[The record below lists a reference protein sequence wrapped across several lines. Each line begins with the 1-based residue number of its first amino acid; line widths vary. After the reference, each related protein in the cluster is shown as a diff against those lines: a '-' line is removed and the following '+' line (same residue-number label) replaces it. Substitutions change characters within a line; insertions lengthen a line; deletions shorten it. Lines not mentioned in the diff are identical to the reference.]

1 MRVVIID
8 DEPLAIEVIE
18 SYLAK
23 VEGVE
28 LVATCTNPLDAI
40 NVLNKDKID
49 LIFLDIEM
57 PNLNGLELARN
68 IENLPQIIITT
79 AYSQYALE
87 GFELNVTDYLIKPIP
102 FHRFLKAIARA
113 KGMHELKMGAKRVPV
128 QESNVSEP
136 DFIFIKAEYDRMR
149 VNLNELA
156 YIEGLK
162 DYLKFHL
169 RPSGKPLLTLSS
181 FKEILEKLPPSKFF
195 RVHRSFIVNID
206 FITGIQKTKILIGD
220 IRIPIGEKYKKE
232 VYKRLNL

>member
-1 MRVVIID
+1 MTVVIID

-18 SYLAK
+18 SYILQ
-23 VEGVE
+23 VNGLE
-28 LVATCTNPLDAI
+28 LLATCTNPLDAI
-40 NVLNKDKID
+40 NVLNKNKVD

-57 PNLNGLELARN
+57 PNLNGLDLVRN

-79 AYSQYALE
+79 AYTQYALE
-87 GFELNVTDYLIKPIP
+87 GFELNVTDYLIKPVP
-102 FHRFLKAIARA
+102 FHRFLKAVARA
-113 KGMHELKMGAKRVPV
+113 KKNHELEIGSRKGTENETDDP
-128 QESNVSEP
+128 QP

-169 RPSGKPLLTLSS
+169 KPSGKVLLTLSS
-181 FKEILEKLPPSKFF
+181 FKEILEKLPSSKFF
-195 RVHRSFIVNID
+195 RVHRSFVVNID
-206 FITGIQKTKILIGD
+206 FITAIQKTKIQVGD
-220 IRIPIGEKYKKE
+220 VRIPIGEKYKKE

>member
-1 MRVVIID
+1 MTVVIID
-8 DEPLAIEVIE
+8 DEPLAIEVIA
-18 SYLAK
+18 SYLAQ
-23 VEGVE
+23 VDGME
-28 LVATCTNPLDAI
+28 LLAACTNPLDAI
-40 NVLNKDKID
+40 NVLNKSKVD

-57 PNLNGLELARN
+57 PNLNGLDLVRN

-87 GFELNVTDYLIKPIP
+87 GFELNVTDYLIKPVP
-102 FHRFLKAIARA
+102 FHRFFKAVARA
-113 KGMHELKMGAKRVPV
+113 KSNHELKMRSRRGAEGETGLS
-128 QESNVSEP
+128 QP

-195 RVHRSFIVNID
+195 RVHRSFVVNID
-206 FITGIQKTKILIGD
+206 FITAIQKTKILIGD
-220 IRIPIGEKYKKE
+220 VRIPIGEKYKKE
-232 VYKRLNL
+232 VYQRLNL

>member
-8 DEPLAIEVIE
+8 DEPLAIEIIE
-18 SYLAK
+18 SYLAQ
-23 VEGVE
+23 VEGME
-28 LVATCTNPLDAI
+28 LIATCTNPLDAI
-40 NVLNKDKID
+40 NVLNESKVD

-57 PNLNGLELARN
+57 PNLNGLDLVKN

-102 FHRFLKAIARA
+102 FQRFFKAVARA
-113 KGMHELKMGAKRVPV
+113 KNKHELEIRSRRGIIGET
-128 QESNVSEP
+128 QVSQP

-149 VNLNELA
+149 VNLNELT

-162 DYLKFHL
+162 DYLKIHL
-169 RPSGKPLLTLSS
+169 KLVGKPLLTLSS
-181 FKEILEKLPPSKFF
+181 FKEILEKLPASKFL
-195 RVHRSFIVNID
+195 RVHRSFVVNID
-206 FITGIQKTKILIGD
+206 FVTAIQKTKILIGD

-232 VYKRLNL
+232 VYRRLNL

>member
-1 MRVVIID
+1 MTVVIID

-18 SYLAK
+18 SYLAQ
-23 VEGVE
+23 VDGME
-28 LVATCTNPLDAI
+28 LLASCTNPLDAI
-40 NVLNKDKID
+40 HVLHKNQVD

-57 PNLNGLELARN
+57 PNLNGLDLVRN

-87 GFELNVTDYLIKPIP
+87 GFELNVTDYLIKPVP
-102 FHRFLKAIARA
+102 FHRFLKAVARA
-113 KGMHELKMGAKRVPV
+113 KNIHELEKGSRRGAV
-128 QESNVSEP
+128 QQSDVFQP
-136 DFIFIKAEYDRMR
+136 DFIFIKAEYDRTR

-169 RPSGKPLLTLSS
+169 RPSGKPLLTLSN

-195 RVHRSFIVNID
+195 RVHRSFIVNMD

-220 IRIPIGEKYKKE
+220 VRVPIGEKYKKE
-232 VYKRLNL
+232 VFKRLNL

>member
-18 SYLAK
+18 SYLNK
-23 VEGVE
+23 VDGVE
-28 LVATCTNPLDAI
+28 LLATCTNPLDAI
-40 NVLNKDKID
+40 DVLNKNKVD

-57 PNLNGLELARN
+57 PNLNGLDLARN

-87 GFELNVTDYLIKPIP
+87 GFELNVTDYLIKPVP
-102 FHRFLKAIARA
+102 FHRFLKGVARA
-113 KGMHELKMGAKRVPV
+113 KNIHELKAGSRTTQQQTDAP
-128 QESNVSEP
+128 QP
-136 DFIFIKAEYDRMR
+136 DFIFIKAEYDRTK
-149 VNLNELA
+149 VNLKELA

-162 DYLKFHL
+162 DYLKFHIK
-169 RPSGKPLLTLSS
+169 PSGRPLLTLSS

>member
-8 DEPLAIEVIE
+8 DEPLAIEVVE
-18 SYLAK
+18 SYLSK
-23 VEGVE
+23 VDGVE
-28 LVATCTNPLDAI
+28 LVAACTNPLDAI
-40 NVLNKDKID
+40 DVLNKNKID
-49 LIFLDIEM
+49 LIILDIEM
-57 PNLNGLELARN
+57 PNLNGLDLARN

-87 GFELNVTDYLIKPIP
+87 GFELNVTDYLIKPVP

-113 KGMHELKMGAKRVPV
+113 KNIHQLKVGGRKETV
-128 QESNVSEP
+128 QESNISEH
-136 DFIFIKAEYDRMR
+136 DFIFIKAEYDRTR
-149 VNLNELA
+149 VNLGELA

-162 DYLKFHL
+162 DYLKIHI
-169 RPSGKPLLTLSS
+169 RPSKKPLLTLSS
-181 FKEILEKLPPSKFF
+181 FKEILEKLPPTKFF

>member
-1 MRVVIID
+1 MTVVIID

-18 SYLAK
+18 SYLAQ
-23 VEGVE
+23 VDGME
-28 LVATCTNPLDAI
+28 LLASCTNPLDAI
-40 NVLNKDKID
+40 NVLHKKQVD

-57 PNLNGLELARN
+57 PNLNGLDLVRN

-87 GFELNVTDYLIKPIP
+87 GFELNVTDYLIKPVP
-102 FHRFLKAIARA
+102 FHRFLKAVARA
-113 KGMHELKMGAKRVPV
+113 KNLHELEKGSRRGAI
-128 QESNVSEP
+128 QQSDASQP
-136 DFIFIKAEYDRMR
+136 DFIFIKAEYDKTR

-181 FKEILEKLPPSKFF
+181 FKEILEKLPSSKFF
-195 RVHRSFIVNID
+195 RVHRSYIVNID

-220 IRIPIGEKYKKE
+220 VRVPIGEKYKKE
-232 VYKRLNL
+232 VFKRLNL

>member
-18 SYLAK
+18 SYLNK
-23 VEGVE
+23 IDGVE
-28 LVATCTNPLDAI
+28 LLATCTNPLDAVDI
-40 NVLNKDKID
+40 LNKNKID

-57 PNLNGLELARN
+57 PNFNGLDLARN

-87 GFELNVTDYLIKPIP
+87 GYELNVTDYLIKPVP

-113 KGMHELKMGAKRVPV
+113 KNMHELKIGARRGIVR
-128 QESNVSEP
+128 ESHDSEP
-136 DFIFIKAEYDRMR
+136 DFIFIKAEYDRTR

-162 DYLKFHL
+162 DYLKFHIK
-169 RPSGKPLLTLSS
+169 PSGRPLLTLSS
-181 FKEILEKLPPSKFF
+181 FKEILDKLPPNKFF

>member
-1 MRVVIID
+1 MKVVIID

-18 SYLAK
+18 SYLDK
-23 VEGVE
+23 VDGVD

-40 NVLNKDKID
+40 TVLNKGKID

-57 PNLNGLELARN
+57 PNFNGLDLARN

-113 KGMHELKMGAKRVPV
+113 KNIHELKMRSGREVV
-128 QESNVSEP
+128 QECGSPQP
-136 DFIFIKAEYDRMR
+136 DFIFIKAEYDRIR
-149 VNLNELA
+149 VNLSELA
-156 YIEGLK
+156 FIEGLK

-169 RPSGKPLLTLSS
+169 RPSGKSLLTLSS
-181 FKEILEKLPPSKFF
+181 FNEILERLPSSNFF
-195 RVHRSFIVNID
+195 RVHRSFIVNVD
-206 FITGIQKTKILIGD
+206 YITGIQKTKLVLGEK
-220 IRIPIGEKYKKE
+220 RIPIGEKYKKE
-232 VYKRLNL
+232 VLKRLNL

>member
-1 MRVVIID
+1 MTVVIID
-8 DEPLAIEVIE
+8 DEPLAIEVME
-18 SYLAK
+18 SYLDK
-23 VEGVE
+23 VNG
-28 LVATCTNPLDAI
+28 LQLLATCTNPLDAI
-40 NVLNKDKID
+40 NVLNKKKVD

-57 PNLNGLELARN
+57 PNLNGLDLVRN
-68 IENLPQIIITT
+68 IESLPQIIITT

-102 FHRFLKAIARA
+102 FHRFLKAVARA
-113 KGMHELKMGAKRVPV
+113 KKNHELEIGSRREPEKETDDSK
-128 QESNVSEP
+128 P

-169 RPSGKPLLTLSS
+169 KPSGKVLLTLSS
-181 FKEILEKLPPSKFF
+181 FKEILEKLPSSKFF

-206 FITGIQKTKILIGD
+206 FITAIQKTKIQIGD
-220 IRIPIGEKYKKE
+220 VRIPIGEKYKKE

>member
-1 MRVVIID
+1 MNVVIID

-18 SYLAK
+18 SYLAQ
-23 VEGVE
+23 VEGME
-28 LVATCTNPLDAI
+28 LIATCTNPLGAL
-40 NVLNKDKID
+40 NVLNKSKVD

-57 PNLNGLELARN
+57 PNLNGLDLARN
-68 IENLPQIIITT
+68 IENLPQVIITT
-79 AYSQYALE
+79 AYSEYALE
-87 GFELNVTDYLIKPIP
+87 GFELNVTDYLIKPVP
-102 FHRFLKAIARA
+102 FQRFIKAVARA
-113 KGMHELKMGAKRVPV
+113 KKNHELETRSRRGIIN
-128 QESNVSEP
+128 ENNVTQP

-169 RPSGKPLLTLSS
+169 KPSGKPLLTLAS

-206 FITGIQKTKILIGD
+206 FVTAIQKTKILIGD